1 MILINAGGQPAWLDS
16 ASAAPAPSPPIP
28 RVPFAGSGRF
38 FRRGQIFGA
47 QMVDSSFNTIAIDHR
62 LRARTDPISAALD
75 ALLDR

>member
-1 MILINAGGQPAWLDS
+1 
-16 ASAAPAPSPPIP
+16 
-28 RVPFAGSGRF
+28 VPFAGSGRF